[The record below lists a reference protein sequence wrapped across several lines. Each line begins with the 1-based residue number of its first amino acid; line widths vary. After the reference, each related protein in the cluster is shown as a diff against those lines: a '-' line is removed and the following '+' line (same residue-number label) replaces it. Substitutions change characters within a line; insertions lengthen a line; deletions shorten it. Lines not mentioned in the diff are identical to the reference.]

1 MTIKEQIEIARMIA
15 SGTPREVAISEK
27 VIPTS
32 SMYRDELP
40 PAEKA
45 KARLAAAKERQAEL
59 NKPKTSPTRDLGSKL
74 KSAIATKPIQS
85 VGSMSTIDKDEGDGS
100 AIQKSVGN
108 VRKGATKVLNLG
120 KRIAFGRKGEKD
132 NINYKKLARELN
144 KEGYEKIDSSEA
156 GATAAKKAAGNVLK
170 LVQKESRN

>member
-1 MTIKEQIEIARMIA
+1 MTIKEQIEIARLIA

-74 KSAIATKPIQS
+74 KSAIATKPCLLYTS
-85 VGSMSTIDKDEGDGS
+85 PSPRDVE
-100 AIQKSVGN
+100 
-108 VRKGATKVLNLG
+108 
-120 KRIAFGRKGEKD
+120 
-132 NINYKKLARELN
+132 
-144 KEGYEKIDSSEA
+144 
-156 GATAAKKAAGNVLK
+156 
-170 LVQKESRN
+170 ESRMPSSA